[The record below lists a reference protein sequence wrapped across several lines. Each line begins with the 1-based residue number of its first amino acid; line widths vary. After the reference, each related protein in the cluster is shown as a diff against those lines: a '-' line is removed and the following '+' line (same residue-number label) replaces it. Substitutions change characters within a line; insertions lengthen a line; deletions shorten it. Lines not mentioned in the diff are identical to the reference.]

1 MKILVVDDEAP
12 ARARLVRLLNGLS
25 DVMPGVVVVG
35 EAATGR
41 DALTAVEALAPDLLL
56 LDVEMPELDGLR
68 VAAECLPPV
77 IFVTAYDR
85 HAVPAFDVDAVDYLL
100 KPVRRER
107 LLQALERAARRL
119 PSPAATATGDGAVP
133 RIVAMDR
140 GTTRIFDARKL
151 TRLWASEKYT
161 VFVGDGEECLTAE
174 PLSTLEERL
183 APHGFVRVHRGEL
196 VRLSAVRGL
205 RQQNGTVEVEL
216 EDGQFARVSRRSV
229 STLKAE
235 LGLP

>member
-1 MKILVVDDEAP
+1 VRILVVDDEAP
-12 ARARLVRLLNGLS
+12 ARARLIRLLE
-25 DVMPGVVVVG
+25 GVPDAVVVG

-41 DALTAVEALAPDLLL
+41 DALTAIDALAPDLLL
-56 LDVEMPELDGLR
+56 LDVEMPEMDGLR

-77 IFVTAYDR
+77 IFVTAHDR

-107 LLQALERAARRL
+107 LVQALERAARRL
-119 PSPAATATGDGAVP
+119 PGPGGGATAMGDGTIP

-161 VFVGDGEECLTAE
+161 VFVAEGEERLTAE
-174 PLSTLEERL
+174 PLSTLETRL
-183 APHGFVRVHRGEL
+183 GPHGFVRVHRGEL

-205 RQQNGTVEVEL
+205 RSENGTVEIEL
-216 EDGQFARVSRRSV
+216 EDGQLARVSRRSV
-229 STLKAE
+229 SMLKAE